1 MRDASRFM
9 PALTIL
15 CVRLPSD
22 FLSDFLLLC
31 LCRVLFDVKTR
42 HFYQLI
48 QMLKVML
55 RVTAVHRTN
64 MRKQY
69 FLCHKAIR
77 PMVRLIVLPFVYK

>member
-1 MRDASRFM
+1 MA
-9 PALTIL
+9 II
-15 CVRLPSD
+15 CVQLPSD

-48 QMLKVML
+48 QMIKVML
-55 RVTAVHRTN
+55 RVTVVRRTN

-69 FLCHKAIR
+69 SCCTRNH
-77 PMVRLIVLPFVYK
+77 RLWPLGWQIVLPIVYK